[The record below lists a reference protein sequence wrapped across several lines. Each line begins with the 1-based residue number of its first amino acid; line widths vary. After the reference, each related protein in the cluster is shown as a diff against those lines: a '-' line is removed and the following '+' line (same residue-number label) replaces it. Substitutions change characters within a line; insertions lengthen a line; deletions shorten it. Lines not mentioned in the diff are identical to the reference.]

1 MPASEMYGLEVES
14 DALVS
19 MLEVSISRPQNGEA
33 AHTAAWRLSK
43 PQTTSEVDQER
54 GCSRR

>member
-1 MPASEMYGLEVES
+1 MYGLEVES